1 MFEGKTISV
10 VMPAYNEEQFIGPAV
25 RGFMEIPEVDEVVVV
40 NNNSSDRTAEIA
52 EQAGANVITEEKQ
65 GYGHASKRA
74 LISAASDLVF
84 IVEPDGTFRP
94 KDIYKFLPYANEFDA
109 IFGTRTA
116 KSCIWDG
123 ANMGSFLRY
132 GNVAVAKLMEY
143 LHNAPCITD
152 VGCTFKMIHRSVL
165 HQLEPH
171 LNVGGSHFSPQLM
184 TVLVRSGSRCIEIPV
199 HYRSRRGESKITGSF
214 WKAWKLGWKMIFMV
228 IGYRFRSVPRIES
241 AISAET
247 LEEIS
252 FNADLADTEVVK
264 NDTPDQPLAAATD
277 S

>member
-1 MFEGKTISV
+1 
-10 VMPAYNEEQFIGPAV
+10 MPAYNEEQFIGAAV
-25 RGFMEIPEVDEVVVV
+25 RGFKEIPEVDEVVVV

-228 IGYRFRSVPRIES
+228 IGYRFRSVPKIES
-241 AISAET
+241 AISAAT

-252 FNADLADTEVVK
+252 FNADSADAEVVK
-264 NDTPDQPLAAATD
+264 SDAPDQPLATATD